1 MGKAFLGLLALPVH
15 LLQLA
20 LFSLSFND
28 GESDSEFH
36 EVSIPPVSHSAL
48 PCWKD
53 AWMGGWVVELGNKGT
68 SILLLT
74 FFYPLT

>member
-20 LFSLSFND
+20 LFSLSFDD

-36 EVSIPPVSHSAL
+36 EVISVSPLSCTV
-48 PCWKD
+48 PCHVGR
-53 AWMGGWVVELGNKGT
+53 MHGWVDGWLNLEIKAHP
-68 SILLLT
+68 
-74 FFYPLT
+74 FYF